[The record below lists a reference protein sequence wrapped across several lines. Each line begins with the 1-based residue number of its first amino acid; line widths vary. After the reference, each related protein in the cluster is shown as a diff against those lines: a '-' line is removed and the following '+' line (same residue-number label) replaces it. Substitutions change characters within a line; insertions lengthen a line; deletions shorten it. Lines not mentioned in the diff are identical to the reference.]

1 MYILYISLCNIS
13 HTTLACVR
21 GRMCVKVERQRILV
35 DTAAAL
41 ESDNAATSHLFHLSL
56 SSLPPSSSLFYS
68 LPGSSAEASTITATS
83 TCLLTVSNGDRRLRR
98 REGEDSGCT
107 PATMGENCHND
118 RGGDREMKGSGG
130 GKTSMEGGAGERDV
144 VWKEGRAKI
153 KRELKRGR

>member
-1 MYILYISLCNIS
+1 MPHLRACAG
-13 HTTLACVR
+13 ACVLKLSSKEYWLTQQLHWNLTTPPPPIFSI
-21 GRMCVKVERQRILV
+21 CLC
-35 DTAAAL
+35 
-41 ESDNAATSHLFHLSL
+41 HL
-56 SSLPPSSSLFYS
+56 SLPPSASLFYS

-130 GKTSMEGGAGERDV
+130 GTGVEGGAGEGDV
-144 VWKEGRAKI
+144 VWKEGWAKI